1 MTTTQEQESSFLV
14 DSQMQAGQSKLD
26 VHKPA
31 SPYNDVQEHYKSAQG
46 FGQKRDSKSSG
57 KHIWD
62 T

>member
-1 MTTTQEQESSFLV
+1 MV